1 MNDIFLTGSS
11 GFVGRNL
18 HSSFKNKYKIVNYNR
33 KSKVIDTNSNIYI
46 HLAGKAHDLKNT
58 SNPEEYYQVNTE
70 LTQEIFNKFL
80 ESKSSIFIYLSSVKA
95 AADSIQDILLEST
108 IPNPLTDYGKSKLL
122 AENYILSK
130 KEVWGNKKIYILRPT
145 MIYGKYNKGNLNL
158 LFNLIK
164 YRIPWFLSKFENKRS
179 FCYIDNLLF
188 IIEELINNKNIES
201 GIYNVADSETISTNN
216 LVNLIADSLNIK
228 LFKFHIS
235 KNLIISFT
243 RICDLFKLPFNSD
256 KLDKL
261 TSSYIVSNKKILTA
275 NNKKLPYTTKD
286 GLVIT
291 FNSFNN

>member
-1 MNDIFLTGSS
+1 MET
-11 GFVGRNL
+11 
-18 HSSFKNKYKIVNYNR
+18 
-33 KSKVIDTNSNIYI
+33 
-46 HLAGKAHDLKNT
+46 
-58 SNPEEYYQVNTE
+58 
-70 LTQEIFNKFL
+70 
-80 ESKSSIFIYLSSVKA
+80 
-95 AADSIQDILLEST
+95 T

-130 KEVWGNKKIYILRPT
+130 KEEWGDKKIFILRPT
-145 MIYGKYNKGNLNL
+145 MIYGENNRGNLNL
-158 LFNLIK
+158 LYKLIK

-228 LFKFHIS
+228 LFKFHVS
-235 KNLIISFT
+235 KNLIIFFSK
-243 RICDLFKLPFNSD
+243 ICDLFKLPLNSD

-275 NNKKLPYTTKD
+275 INKKLPYTTKD